1 MSLQETLA
9 PNARQYVAGLSG
21 KYLSTR
27 LLTHN
32 GVTIAFAL
40 GRTKESRDLF
50 FDYSILNAVD
60 QDGNEPKI
68 PDAKGKP
75 LDAAEI
81 LDSQSWF
88 ENVKSLRF
96 SSEIRVVGEEAVPV
110 YQIPALDRTHHS
122 INAAEQPEKTDLW
135 LSTSLGLMDPEVS
148 NFEVLSD
155 GRYIYLF
162 RQSRAISDEFPNRL
176 MTKGEKG
183 LPPIDGN
190 LLCDRF
196 NLVGSNL
203 GRTLE
208 VRYRRSRQK
217 RFPLNDS
224 DTLAVRDI
232 NDVPFY
238 EPTFSIRFVQDL
250 VDGRFSILL
259 TPTMTNDMFRWMFFA
274 FSKRSQQIECF
285 TTDVAGDGLFDI
297 HGQIYYTCGSKDHD
311 KTFSNAPG
319 SCTAIQ
325 ERDKQTCGQAKQ
337 AIVPKA
343 ALSERALFLDKDSLN
358 ATVCLQTPILLSGP
372 VFSEGFTLEAW
383 VAPIPFWLTKAKEV
397 DEEAEIPET
406 ESELPP
412 AGSSFCL
419 FSQGP
424 EEQKASPSVFLDDKL
439 RLVLRLSGETAVL
452 LASDQSLV
460 VDNWNH
466 VAITYTASNRAFA
479 LVLNGIEVVSS
490 PYVLPER
497 SSPGLLAGLAS
508 QTSKTEYG
516 FQGQL
521 DEVRLWRYPL
531 HPATIKS
538 KMSTRA
544 TGMEP
549 LLEAC
554 WHFDEGTG
562 AKAYD
567 ATRNGHDINIMWKD
581 PKASLPQVWAASTA
595 PLVRNF
601 GLAKRTLRLAPDV
614 TIRGGLGA
622 GVYHEQVS
630 VAQATSEDKK
640 EDTKPLKR
648 SARVL
653 LCFVARKPDTKRFL
667 AVLDF
672 GLMSDGTL
680 CDAPATLPLPDLL
693 LSASLLKGRAAQRAS
708 TPLLHVDAQGM
719 EVFGGLLA
727 FEAALCMPDSPC
739 VWDSATGSIT
749 IFFRSLSGVFSA
761 LAYDISR
768 SVVLSTLSGLSQ
780 GQGLLASNKLR
791 QAEKFDI
798 QTTSCTWAPEEVA
811 VDLSLTATMMDG
823 SKVSEKWR
831 GKFEFSYLTLRA
843 NCKSTIFSLTF
854 FWLY

>member
-21 KYLSTR
+21 KYVSTR
-27 LLTHN
+27 LLIHN

-40 GRTKESRDLF
+40 GRAKESREFF
-50 FDYSILNAVD
+50 FDYSILNSTD
-60 QDGNEPKI
+60 QDANEPKI
-68 PDAKGKP
+68 PDVKGKP
-75 LDAAEI
+75 SDAAEI

-88 ENVKSLRF
+88 ENLKSLHF

-110 YQIPALDRTHHS
+110 YQIPPLDRTHSS
-122 INAAEQPEKTDLW
+122 INAADQPEKLDLW
-135 LSTSLGLMDPEVS
+135 LSTSLGLMDPEVT

-162 RQSRAISDEFPNRL
+162 RQSRAVSDKFPNQL
-176 MTKGEKG
+176 MAKGEKE

-203 GRTLE
+203 GKTLE

-238 EPTFSIRFVQDL
+238 EPTFSIRFIHDL

-259 TPTMTNDMFRWMFFA
+259 TPTMTNDISRWMFFA
-274 FSKRSQQIECF
+274 FSKRSQQVECF
-285 TTDVAGDGLFDI
+285 TTDVASDGLFDI
-297 HGQIYYTCGSKDHD
+297 HGQLYYTCDSKYHE

-325 ERDKQTCGQAKQ
+325 KPDNQICGQAKQ

-343 ALSERALFLDKDSLN
+343 ALSERAVILDKDTLD
-358 ATVCLQTPILLSGP
+358 AILFLQAPIHLSGP

-383 VAPIPFWLTKAKEV
+383 VAPISFWLTKAEDV
-397 DEEAEIPET
+397 DEEAETPGT
-406 ESELPP
+406 DSRLPP

-419 FSQGP
+419 FSQKV
-424 EEQKASPSVFLDDKL
+424 EDQQASPSVFIDERL
-439 RLVLRLSGETAVL
+439 RLVLRLTGETPVL
-452 LASDQSLV
+452 LASDQSLE
-460 VDNWNH
+460 VDDWNH
-466 VAITYTASNRAFA
+466 VAVTYTAITRAYTLA
-479 LVLNGIEVVSS
+479 INGIASVSS
-490 PYVLPER
+490 PYVPPER
-497 SSPGLLAGLAS
+497 SSPGSFAGLAS
-508 QTSKTEYG
+508 QLGKSEHR

-521 DEVRLWRYPL
+521 DEVRLWSHPL
-531 HPATIKS
+531 HPATIKAR
-538 KMSTRA
+538 MSTRA

-562 AKAYD
+562 TKAYD
-567 ATRNGHDINIMWKD
+567 ATRNGHDLNIVHKNC
-581 PKASLPQVWAASTA
+581 KASPPEVWAASTA
-595 PLVRNF
+595 PLVSNF
-601 GLAKRTLRLAPDV
+601 GLAKRVLRLAPDV
-614 TIRGGLGA
+614 TVQGGLGA

-630 VAQATSEDKK
+630 VSQVTSEDKK

-648 SARVL
+648 GARVL
-653 LCFVARKPDTKRFL
+653 LCFVASKPGIKPSL

-680 CDAPATLPLPDLL
+680 CDPPATLPLPALS
-693 LSASLLKGRAAQRAS
+693 LSASSVKDRAAQRAS
-708 TPLLHVDAQGM
+708 TPLLYVDAQGI
-719 EVFGGLLA
+719 EVFGGLLD
-727 FEAALCMPDSPC
+727 FEAALCMTDSPC
-739 VWDSATGSIT
+739 IWDSATGSIT
-749 IFFRSLSGVFSA
+749 IYFRSVSGIFSA
-761 LAYDISR
+761 LTYDISR
-768 SVVLSTLSGLSQ
+768 SVVLCILSGLSELQ
-780 GQGLLASNKLR
+780 RLLACNKLR

-798 QTTSCTWAPEEVA
+798 QTTPCTWAPEGVA
-811 VDLSLTATMMDG
+811 IDLSLTATMMDG
-823 SKVSEKWR
+823 SKVSEKWMGR
-831 GKFEFSYLTLRA
+831 FHSLFFNTDATSKPKIFPLT
-843 NCKSTIFSLTF
+843 CS
-854 FWLY
+854 

>member
-40 GRTKESRDLF
+40 GRAKESRNLF
-50 FDYSILNAVD
+50 FDYSILNAAD
-60 QDGNEPKI
+60 QDANEPKI
-68 PDAKGKP
+68 PDATGKP
-75 LDAAEI
+75 LDAADK
-81 LDSQSWF
+81 LDSQFWF
-88 ENVKSLRF
+88 ENVKSLGF

-110 YQIPALDRTHHS
+110 YQIPALDRTNHS
-122 INAAEQPEKTDLW
+122 INPADQPEKLDLW
-135 LSTSLGLMDPEVS
+135 LSTSLGLMDPEVT

-162 RQSRAISDEFPNRL
+162 RQSRAISDKFPNPL

-183 LPPIDGN
+183 LPPIDSN

-250 VDGRFSILL
+250 ADGRFSILL

-274 FSKRSQQIECF
+274 FSRRSQQIECF

-297 HGQIYYTCGSKDHD
+297 HGQIYYTCDSKYHE

-319 SCTAIQ
+319 SCMAIQ
-325 ERDKQTCGQAKQ
+325 KRDKQICGQAKQ

-343 ALSERALFLDKDSLN
+343 ALSERAMFLDKDTLN
-358 ATVCLQTPILLSGP
+358 AIVILETPILLSGP
-372 VFSEGFTLEAW
+372 MFSEGFTLEAW
-383 VAPIPFWLTKAKEV
+383 VAPISFWLTKAKEV
-397 DEEAEIPET
+397 DET

-424 EEQKASPSVFLDDKL
+424 EEQKASPSVFLDDGL
-439 RLVLRLSGETAVL
+439 RLVLRLSGDTPVL
-452 LASDQSLV
+452 LASKQRLV
-460 VDNWNH
+460 VDDWNH
-466 VAITYTASNRAFA
+466 IAVTYTASNRAFT
-479 LVLNGIEVVSS
+479 LVLNGIEAVPS
-490 PYVLPER
+490 PYVPPEG

-508 QTSKTEYG
+508 QMGKTEFG

-521 DEVRLWRYPL
+521 DEVRLWSHPL
-531 HPATIKS
+531 HPATIKA

-554 WHFDEGTG
+554 WHCDEGTG
-562 AKAYD
+562 ARAYD
-567 ATRNGHDINIMWKD
+567 ATRNRHDINIVRKD

-595 PLVRNF
+595 PLVSNF

-614 TIRGGLGA
+614 TIQGGLDA

-630 VAQATSEDKK
+630 VSQATSEDK
-640 EDTKPLKR
+640 EDPKPLKR
-648 SARVL
+648 GARVL
-653 LCFVARKPDTKRFL
+653 LCFVARKPDTKPSL

-672 GLMSDGTL
+672 ELMSDGTL
-680 CDAPATLPLPDLL
+680 CDSPATLPLPALP
-693 LSASLLKGRAAQRAS
+693 LSTNSLKGRAAERAS
-708 TPLLHVDAQGM
+708 TRLLHVDAQGM
-719 EVFGGLLA
+719 EVFGGLLV
-727 FEAALCMPDSPC
+727 FEAALCKSDSPC
-739 VWDSATGSIT
+739 VWNSATGSIT
-749 IFFRSLSGVFSA
+749 IYFRSRSGVFSA

-768 SVVLSTLSGLSQ
+768 SVVLYTLSGLSQ
-780 GQGLLASNKLR
+780 GQGLQASSKLR
-791 QAEKFDI
+791 QAERFDI
-798 QTTSCTWAPEEVA
+798 QTKPCMWAPEGVA

-831 GKFEFSYLTLRA
+831 GKFKKLSLANLKSKIIWLT
-843 NCKSTIFSLTF
+843 SS
-854 FWLY
+854 